1 MKVFCNRDECKFNLN
16 DECRTSS
23 ISMDGGECATFQ
35 QEGTV
40 KEGHD
45 GGLGFWGH
53 LAIDPS
59 PADPSARP
67 EFNQD

>member
-1 MKVFCNRDECKFNLN
+1 MKVFCNRNNCKFNLR

-23 ISMDGGECATFQ
+23 ISMDDGRCSTYQ

-40 KEGHD
+40 RD
-45 GGLGFWGH
+45 GYDDGLGFWGH

-59 PADPSARP
+59 PADPAAGP
-67 EFNQD
+67 ESNRD